1 MEDPNAR
8 LTELLSQA
16 SMQLYERNWPELHQL
31 FEQMYLL
38 AADEERQKQRDVQA
52 LLAADTAVQDS
63 QWQWGRQLYQLV
75 LNHVSGHRGA
85 SNGLREI
92 KELERVD
99 EEMRRLIEAGD
110 SAFAAGDYNQ
120 AIDRYKDAKNQTE
133 KARILKYH
141 ASLEQKINRALELR
155 NWQERVQETI
165 ASAKR
170 LQKRGELTQALA
182 ELQHLQAEM
191 LEEPLYADLA
201 QEINALVNQIKQ
213 EASADDVLSKAIE
226 LYDAEDF
233 ASALGWVE
241 DNPTLADNEKA
252 KQLIQRCRR
261 QLGRIDPK
269 IDNAEKAMLRGNW
282 PDAFAYLQEL
292 RNEFP
297 RNPNWRGLWLRVGR
311 KAGEQALDLG
321 RQANSNRE
329 FQEATAAF
337 KRASQAFERVLE
349 VYPDHDAIPA
359 LRDEAVDL
367 AYIADNE
374 HQAWNLW
381 RDKGERKAALTHL
394 DNASG
399 RISSA
404 REQGRDYAAVT
415 SVVEAMVKDIRGQ
428 LEIIAEDERRL
439 ENGERQLGNR
449 QFDSAAESFRQA
461 LNAELPE
468 HRQSARGGLDRA
480 EAAIRDF
487 QAAISHAKASA
498 DLEARVRHLEDAYRV
513 WPTGPQAVELLTT
526 ACLEAAEAALKDGR
540 AQDATTFA
548 NRALEL
554 DPKNRTAV
562 AIRDRIDDEP
572 KILAGLARERSELN
586 LLRGAAD
593 ASAERYAALA
603 SQLQETAN
611 QARPYPD
618 LKKQADALLKEVRAE
633 QARWQQLENHLV
645 QATQSMRAGRWQEGV
660 DLLDRGVKALGDEV
674 PEPLAVR
681 LQAWQRA
688 LQQQTEIEAQLVDLW
703 RQTEQNYQSG
713 PESGDFTAALK
724 TLTQIEAHLSAIQN
738 TAGAIESALPA
749 GLVERE
755 RQSKDLRERAEIARE
770 AAVHRSAAQGL
781 LILRPARRKW
791 PTDTTLQALDA
802 KLSEQAR
809 DEVTSLLRQAK
820 LDMDAGEIAM
830 AVEKLAQAYELQPD
844 NEEIATQY
852 AAVQKRKR
860 LEDKLRDVQTLVAAK
875 LDDKSRVAAA
885 DALRSGLEILRIEA
899 DLSDEARGMLGSL
912 LSLREERKGEA
923 FAYDDLWLDAKTI
936 GQELDK
942 LTGLGWSYAQTS
954 LLANQW
960 VRLTREQHLYGHQST
975 QAAMGQFLQ
984 SWLSAREFMS
994 LNPTDEQA
1002 IATHALRLTQ
1012 LIEQCEAAAARRIAN
1027 AKRFRDQG
1035 TFDLARS
1042 EIASMQALIQSVLEA
1057 ADPKILIAKEGESPR
1072 DLYEVAHS
1080 FFKAHTADAFKTD
1093 DQKPKEGIVQQLD
1106 DAKELKQEIDAQANV
1121 AEKAMPLLEEAEAA
1135 YVAGSFEES
1144 SRNLRALP
1152 DLVSV
1157 PRLAAQRDDLQRRLH
1172 QARVT
1177 QADKTL
1183 SDALL
1188 VATTDLGIAA
1198 SVEEL
1203 DRIASELRA
1212 MGEARKFDWSI
1223 LPGDARSRYD
1233 ELLRQIEKRKGDF
1246 ASVVRYQREAEKK
1259 EQMGQFDQARRLL
1272 EDAKEL
1278 TADAGEQAEIDLRL
1292 LDITRLAQIEADAH
1306 ELHDKG
1312 ERELAQADP
1321 SYQNVLTWLGE
1332 AQNLFNRLQREIK
1345 RSLQDEQAASAS
1357 NAVRKTEER
1366 IAALIDLAHAG
1377 DALSRAEQPD
1387 AWSTA
1392 HYKFEDAIELA
1403 LEAGKSSD
1411 GNVKAKAGIIERRAR
1426 RLKEQ
1431 MDQEQTTRA
1440 RLQVELDAVQAWLAA
1455 GNLVDAG
1462 KKLNELTEQYKA
1474 GFSAQIDPVKARY
1487 LETLSAAEQTKK
1499 ARAEMEAGNFSTAR
1513 AIVNIV
1519 LERVPGFEGA
1529 LILKQQIVDREGA
1542 NQQFQN
1548 ALSFAKKEKFQEARD
1563 TLQAMDS
1570 GIDEGPRKMVEDQV
1584 DVLELAAK
1592 NRAVESIRPNM
1603 KMGEYRKA
1611 LEECAKALDKLAS
1624 PGYKKEIEDLQAE
1637 AIEKW
1642 INTELRDRARND
1654 TGQRLDDLLKTLDLY
1669 TKHTPPIGET
1679 QRRALLGLQREAQ
1692 TRLFRAQL
1700 AEARSLVESAPP
1712 NWHEARR
1719 LVSRVIEES
1728 GTLDLG
1734 GVEKD
1739 AVSLEYEIDD
1749 LERTWNKTKT
1759 QSKRDGLIAEAQ
1771 QRWNSAAG
1779 PEDYQ
1784 AVQGLAQQVLALD
1797 GFKTDREARKWQQE
1811 ATRELEA
1818 YQRTEQSLT
1827 EASHL
1832 VRQRRFVEAR
1842 SALQID
1848 PVAVLLHEQHQ
1859 RQRQIVDT
1867 LIDADRA
1874 ELDGGEW
1881 QVALEGYRSVL
1892 EMDRSLEAVLRV
1904 DIDRCRSKLMD
1915 TVSEQVQTALT
1926 AVPPN
1931 IQRAAQLLDQAEAS
1945 DLVGDADRQV
1955 VRRLRTRISGLTQ
1968 VAQAA
1973 AILAEPSGDA
1983 GEALRLLAAARDIL
1997 PADEADRLVRDWE
2010 YLARALQSWQ
2020 LGDISAAQRAVKAIQ
2035 PPVSTLE
2042 RVTQLA
2048 GDLDE
2053 AIRRSQQIEQARRQ
2067 VLAALRQDPPAFA
2080 EAVALVAPVAREMQD
2095 ARVAELH
2102 AAVRRSL
2109 LEQVEHERQRD
2120 NYQAA
2125 LDLQPL
2131 LEQLDPA
2138 GQDMRSLAET
2148 LSAEREQRLQETI
2161 DNALA
2166 ALESNDLAQARHAY
2180 QRATVIAAP
2189 AGDTRLAPVVQRIS
2203 GYEELM
2209 QRIGELLASV
2219 AQARRGGRWEE
2230 VVSLLEQARDIAP
2243 RQKQVQE
2250 GCQDTQRQLTDLAE
2264 DDLRASRFEG
2274 AAARVALASRLGA
2287 TPELQTLA
2295 ERIESAR
2302 QAHVGQR
2309 RELWSAALDRWDL
2322 ASAEMLAAELQDAIG
2337 GDVKLKQLRD
2347 RYLSMKAASKDIVQ
2361 AMRSG
2366 WAALDRRDFLQARS
2380 AFEQADSL
2388 VNPSGFA
2395 EATAWLSYTA
2405 NLAAVQEPVTEGR
2418 WGDIRR
2424 VQEALQRAR
2433 ASVATSD
2440 AATLPAILPE
2450 SGAKRQKA
2458 AGVAAELDRILSQ
2471 IAQWYKRYQDFAKD
2485 VKTSDALDALN
2496 QVDHFQQE
2504 FLRQLRDPSPPKIV
2518 SAARVAEQPAARP
2531 AGRSDARTVPP
2542 TSTER
2547 DQVQDAAKP
2556 QAESADAAGM
2566 PDVGVQR
2573 VTSDEAPA
2581 EERKGADGAGPRAS
2595 KPPTRLADEAPPSQ
2609 VAERTTPAITTDE
2622 ESTSVAPPKK
2632 RTTAPEPAAHAT
2644 DAPDGTTGEAAEEQ
2658 VSSDPVAEDSDT
2670 GFTMVWDITG
2680 FSLPSYDN
2688 KE

>member
-1 MEDPNAR
+1 MDDPNAR

-16 SMQLYERNWPELHQL
+16 SVKLYERNWPELL
-31 FEQMYLL
+31 EMFEQMYLL
-38 AADEERQKQRDVQA
+38 AADEERQKLRDGQA
-52 LLAADTAVQDS
+52 ILAAETAVQDS

-75 LNHVSGHRGA
+75 LDHVSGHRGA
-85 SNGLREI
+85 SNGLHEI

-141 ASLEQKINRALELR
+141 ASLEQKINQALELR
-155 NWQERVQETI
+155 SWRERVQETI

-170 LQKRGELTQALA
+170 LQKGGELLQALA
-182 ELQHLQAEM
+182 ELQRLQAQ
-191 LEEPLYADLA
+191 LPEEQIYAA
-201 QEINALVNQIKQ
+201 MAEEINALVNQIKQ
-213 EASADDVLSKAIE
+213 EANADQVLDEAKKRYREQDFEGALE
-226 LYDAEDF
+226 LVDTPALAGNEEAER
-233 ASALGWVE
+233 L
-241 DNPTLADNEKA
+241 KH
-252 KQLIQRCRR
+252 RCRD
-261 QLGRIDPK
+261 QLDRFIYPPLDR
-269 IDNAEKAMLRGNW
+269 AEQAQNRGNW
-282 PDAFAYLQEL
+282 PDAFAELQDL
-292 RNEFP
+292 RKEYP
-297 RNPNWRGLWLRVGR
+297 LNPNWKRLWLRVGR

-321 RQANSNRE
+321 RQVNSDRN

-349 VYPDHDAIPA
+349 VYPDHDTIPG

-374 HQAWNLW
+374 HQAWKLW
-381 RDKGERKAALTHL
+381 RDQGERKAALTHL

-404 REQGRDYAAVT
+404 REQGRDYAAVN
-415 SVVEAMVKDIRGQ
+415 SVVEAMAKDIRGE
-428 LEIIAEDERRL
+428 LESIAEDERQL

-461 LNAELPE
+461 LNALLPE
-468 HRQSARGGLDRA
+468 HRQRARGGLNRA
-480 EAAIRDF
+480 DAAIGDF
-487 QAAISHAKASA
+487 QAAISKAKASA
-498 DLEARVRHLEDAYRV
+498 DLEARVRYLEDAYRL

-526 ACLEAAEAALKDGR
+526 ACLEAAEAALEDIR
-540 AQDATTFA
+540 AQDAATFA

-562 AIRDRIDDEP
+562 AIRDRIDNEP
-572 KILAGLARERSELN
+572 KILASLARVRSELN

-645 QATQSMRAGRWQEGV
+645 QAMQSMRAGRWQEGV

-674 PEPLAVR
+674 PETLAAR

-703 RQTEQNYQSG
+703 RQAEQNYQAG

-738 TAGAIESALPA
+738 TAGAIESASPA

-791 PTDTTLQALDA
+791 PTDTTLQALEV
-802 KLSEQAR
+802 KLSELAK
-809 DEVTSLLRQAK
+809 DEVTSLVRSAQV
-820 LDMDAGEIAM
+820 DIESGNIAA

-844 NEEIATQY
+844 SQEIAALY
-852 AAVQKRKR
+852 SSVQKRKK

-923 FAYDDLWLDAKTI
+923 FAYDDLWLAAKTI

-942 LTGLGWSYAQTS
+942 LVGLGWSYAQAS

-960 VRLTREQHLYGHQST
+960 IRLTREQHLYGHQST

-1135 YVAGSFEES
+1135 YVAGSFEEA

-1157 PRLAAQRDDLQRRLH
+1157 PRLAAQRDDLQRRLR
-1172 QARVT
+1172 QARVA

-1183 SDALL
+1183 TDALL

-1198 SVEEL
+1198 SVEDL

-1212 MGEARKFDWSI
+1212 VGEAREFDWSI
-1223 LPGDARSRYD
+1223 LPGDVRSRYD
-1233 ELLRQIEKRKGDF
+1233 DLLTKIEKRKGDF
-1246 ASVVRYQREAEKK
+1246 ASVVRYQNDADAK
-1259 EQMGQFDQARRLL
+1259 EQMGQFKEAQGLL
-1272 EDAKEL
+1272 VQAKEL
-1278 TADAGEQAEIDLRL
+1278 AADPIEQAEIDLRL
-1292 LDITRLAQIEADAH
+1292 RDITRLAQIEADAH
-1306 ELHDKG
+1306 DLRDKG

-1321 SYQNVLTWLGE
+1321 SYKNALTSLGE
-1332 AQNLFNRLQREIK
+1332 ARNLFNKLQREIK
-1345 RSLQDEQAASAS
+1345 LSLKSDQARSAS
-1357 NAVRKTEER
+1357 DAVRETEEQ
-1366 IAALIDLAHAG
+1366 IAALIDLTQAEV
-1377 DALSRAEQPD
+1377 ALS
-1387 AWSTA
+1387 S
-1392 HYKFEDAIELA
+1392 YKFEDALELA
-1403 LEAGKSSD
+1403 SEAGKSSD
-1411 GNVKAKAGIIERRAR
+1411 GSVKAKAGIIERRAR

-1440 RLQVELDAVQAWLAA
+1440 RLLVELDAVQAWLAV
-1455 GNLVDAG
+1455 GNLEAAG

-1474 GFSAQIDPVKARY
+1474 GFSAQIEPIKARY
-1487 LETLSAAEQTKK
+1487 LKTLSATEQTKK

-1513 AIVNIV
+1513 ATVDIV
-1519 LERVPGFEGA
+1519 LEQTPQFEGA
-1529 LILKQQIVDREGA
+1529 LILKQQIDDRDRA
-1542 NQQFQN
+1542 NQQFQK
-1548 ALSFAKKEKFQEARD
+1548 ALNFAKAEEFQKARD
-1563 TLQAMDS
+1563 ALQDMVSA
-1570 GIDEGPRKMVEDQV
+1570 IDEGPRKKVEDQI
-1584 DVLELAAK
+1584 DALEQAAK
-1592 NRAVESIRPNM
+1592 NRAVNPIKTSI
-1603 KMGEYRKA
+1603 KVGEYRKA
-1611 LEECAKALDKLAS
+1611 LDDCGSALERLAS
-1624 PGYKKEIEDLQAE
+1624 SSIKEEIEALQAE
-1637 AIEKW
+1637 AMEKW

-1654 TGQRLDDLLKTLDLY
+1654 IDKRLDELLEALDLY
-1669 TKHTPPIGET
+1669 IKRTPPVGEP
-1679 QRRALLGLQREAQ
+1679 QRRELLGLQREAQ
-1692 TRLFRAQL
+1692 TRKFKAQL
-1700 AEARSLVESAPP
+1700 VEAQSLLDNRPPNTPP
-1712 NWHEARR
+1712 NWARAR
-1719 LVSRVIEES
+1719 ELVNTVADQAGEL
-1728 GTLDLG
+1728 GLG
-1734 GVEKD
+1734 GVQQD
-1739 AVSLEYEIDD
+1739 AVSLEYDIDD
-1749 LERTWNKTKT
+1749 RQKAWSRREA
-1759 QSKRDGLIAEAQ
+1759 QSKRDELIVAMQ
-1771 QRWNSAAG
+1771 QRWSDAAG

-1784 AVQGLAQQVLALD
+1784 AVQDLAQQVLALD
-1797 GFKTDREARKWQQE
+1797 GFKTDRQARKWQQD
-1811 ATRELEA
+1811 ASRELEA
-1818 YQRTEQSLT
+1818 YQRTKQVMV
-1827 EASHL
+1827 EASNL

-1848 PVAVLLHEQHQ
+1848 PVAVLLQEQHQ
-1859 RQRQIVDT
+1859 RQRQIADT

-1881 QVALEGYRSVL
+1881 QVALAGYRSVL

-1904 DIDRCRSKLMD
+1904 DIDRCRGKLMD
-1915 TVSEQVQTALT
+1915 AVSEQVQTALA

-1931 IQRAAQLLDQAEAS
+1931 TERAAQLLDQAEAS

-2010 YLARALQSWQ
+2010 YLAKALQSWQ
-2020 LGDISAAQRAVKAIQ
+2020 RDDISAAQRAVKAIQ

-2048 GDLDE
+2048 ADLDE

-2080 EAVALVAPVAREMQD
+2080 EAVALVAPLSREMQD

-2109 LEQVEHERQRD
+2109 LQQVEHERQRD

-2138 GQDMRSLAET
+2138 GQDIRSLAET
-2148 LSAEREQRLQETI
+2148 LSTEREQRLQETI

-2166 ALESNDLAQARHAY
+2166 ALESNDLAQARQAY

-2189 AGDTRLAPVVQRIS
+2189 AGDTRLAPVAQRIS
-2203 GYEELM
+2203 GYEEHM

-2287 TPELQTLA
+2287 TPELQNLA

-2337 GDVKLKQLRD
+2337 GDIKLKQLRD

-2471 IAQWYKRYQDFAKD
+2471 IAQWYGRYQDFARQ
-2485 VKTSDALDALN
+2485 VKTGDALDALN

-2504 FLRQLRDPSPPKIV
+2504 FLRQFHDPTPPRSGAPTVNDAVENTAARSGGRPENRAAQPVAPARDGGQDGGKPKVQRSDAAAPPATNAT
-2518 SAARVAEQPAARP
+2518 SAAPGDETEPSKGADETDQRPRKPATRTADEPAAR
-2531 AGRSDARTVPP
+2531 S
-2542 TSTER
+2542 
-2547 DQVQDAAKP
+2547 
-2556 QAESADAAGM
+2556 
-2566 PDVGVQR
+2566 
-2573 VTSDEAPA
+2573 VT
-2581 EERKGADGAGPRAS
+2581 
-2595 KPPTRLADEAPPSQ
+2595 
-2609 VAERTTPAITTDE
+2609 AERVEPVITTDE
-2622 ESTSVAPPKK
+2622 EPTPIIPPRKRSETTEPSTQASGGADSK
-2632 RTTAPEPAAHAT
+2632 
-2644 DAPDGTTGEAAEEQ
+2644 TGETADEPVLADPSDEE
-2658 VSSDPVAEDSDT
+2658 SDSGLA
-2670 GFTMVWDITG
+2670 MVWDMTG
-2680 FSLPSYDN
+2680 FSLASYND

>member
-16 SMQLYERNWPELHQL
+16 SVKLYERNWSELYQL

-38 AADEERQKQRDVQA
+38 AADEERQKLRDGQA
-52 LLAADTAVQDS
+52 TLAAETAVQDS

-75 LNHVSGHRGA
+75 LDHVSGHRGA

-141 ASLEQKINRALELR
+141 ASLEQKINQALELR
-155 NWQERVQETI
+155 SWRERVQETI

-170 LQKRGELTQALA
+170 LQKGGELLQALA
-182 ELQHLQAEM
+182 ELQRLQAQ
-191 LEEPLYADLA
+191 LPEEQIYAA
-201 QEINALVNQIKQ
+201 TAEEINALVNQIKQ
-213 EASADDVLSKAIE
+213 EANADQVLDEAKKRYREQDFEGALE
-226 LYDAEDF
+226 LVDTPALAGNEEAER
-233 ASALGWVE
+233 L
-241 DNPTLADNEKA
+241 KH
-252 KQLIQRCRR
+252 RCRD
-261 QLGRIDPK
+261 QLDRFIYPPLDR
-269 IDNAEKAMLRGNW
+269 AEQAQNRGNW
-282 PDAFAYLQEL
+282 PDAFAELQAL
-292 RNEFP
+292 RKEYP
-297 RNPNWRGLWLRVGR
+297 LNPNWKRLWLRVGR

-321 RQANSNRE
+321 RQANSDRN
-329 FQEATAAF
+329 FQEAGVAF

-349 VYPDHDAIPA
+349 VYPDHDTIPG

-374 HQAWNLW
+374 HQAWKLW
-381 RDKGERKAALTHL
+381 RDQGERKAALTHL

-404 REQGRDYAAVT
+404 REQGRDYAAVN
-415 SVVEAMVKDIRGQ
+415 SVVEAMARDIRGE
-428 LEIIAEDERRL
+428 LESIAEDERRL

-461 LNAELPE
+461 LNALLPE
-468 HRQSARGGLDRA
+468 HRQRARGGLDRA
-480 EAAIRDF
+480 ETAIRDF
-487 QAAISHAKASA
+487 QAAISHAKSSA
-498 DLEARVRHLEDAYRV
+498 DLEARVRYLEDAYRL

-540 AQDATTFA
+540 AQDAATFT
-548 NRALEL
+548 NRVLEL
-554 DPKNRTAV
+554 EPKNRAAEV
-562 AIRDRIDDEP
+562 VRDRIDNEP
-572 KILAGLARERSELN
+572 KILASLARVRSELN

-603 SQLQETAN
+603 SQLQETTN

-645 QATQSMRAGRWQEGV
+645 HATQSMRAGRWQEGV

-674 PEPLAVR
+674 PEPLAAR

-688 LQQQTEIEAQLVDLW
+688 LQQQTEIEAQLADLW
-703 RQTEQNYQSG
+703 RQAEQNYQVG

-724 TLTQIEAHLSAIQN
+724 TLNQIEARLSAVEN
-738 TAGAIESALPA
+738 TATTIEAALPA
-749 GLVERE
+749 GLIE
-755 RQSKDLRERAEIARE
+755 RQKQFKDLRERAEIARD
-770 AAVHRSAAQGL
+770 AAAHRSAAQGL
-781 LILRPARRKW
+781 LTLRPARRKW
-791 PTDTTLQALDA
+791 PTDTTLQALEA

-809 DEVTSLLRQAK
+809 DEVTSLVRSAQ
-820 LDMDAGEIAM
+820 MDSESGNIAA

-844 NEEIATQY
+844 SEEIAAQY
-852 AAVQKRKR
+852 SDVQKRKR
-860 LEDKLRDVQTLVAAK
+860 LQDKLRDVQTLAAAK
-875 LDDKSRVAAA
+875 LDSNSKGAAA
-885 DALRSGLEILRIEA
+885 DALKSGISVLLRDA
-899 DLSDEARGMLGSL
+899 DLSETVRDALGTL
-912 LSLREERKGEA
+912 LSLSEQEVDGRTGEA
-923 FAYDDLWLDAKTI
+923 FANEDVWKQVRALRDGIVKQAGERWAH
-936 GQELDK
+936 
-942 LTGLGWSYAQTS
+942 GLASD
-954 LLANQW
+954 LANQW
-960 VRLTREQHLYGHQST
+960 VEFTRDLHLHRFQTSTAELGKYLEAWLAATETMKRDPGDLTR
-975 QAAMGQFLQ
+975 QALAAERLGQFLKLCE
-984 SWLSAREFMS
+984 SSAKKRV
-994 LNPTDEQA
+994 
-1002 IATHALRLTQ
+1002 
-1012 LIEQCEAAAARRIAN
+1012 RIARN
-1027 AKRFRDQG
+1027 FLDKGDFG
-1035 TFDLARS
+1035 LARNELAELRQTVIGPALKIS
-1042 EIASMQALIQSVLEA
+1042 PNFFEANQATAVLAE
-1057 ADPKILIAKEGESPR
+1057 LE
-1072 DLYEVAHS
+1072 
-1080 FFKAHTADAFKTD
+1080 KT
-1093 DQKPKEGIVQQLD
+1093 Q
-1106 DAKELKQEIDAQANV
+1106 ELEQEIEAQASL
-1121 AEKAMPLLEEAEAA
+1121 AEKATPLLEKAEAA
-1135 YVAGSFEES
+1135 YVAGNYEEA

-1152 DLVSV
+1152 DLSPV
-1157 PRLAAQRDDLQRRLH
+1157 PRLAAQRDDLQRRLR
-1172 QARVT
+1172 QARVA

-1183 SDALL
+1183 SDALSL
-1188 VATTDLGIAA
+1188 ATTDLGIAA
-1198 SVEEL
+1198 SVKDL
-1203 DRIASELRA
+1203 ARIASELRA
-1212 MGEARKFDWSI
+1212 VGEAREFDWSI

-1233 ELLRQIEKRKGDF
+1233 ELLRKIEKRKGEF
-1246 ASVVRYQREAEKK
+1246 ASVASYQQDADAK
-1259 EQMGQFDQARRLL
+1259 EQMGQFEEARRLL
-1272 EDAKEL
+1272 VQAKEL
-1278 TADAGEQAEIDLRL
+1278 AADPAEQDRIDRRLRNIARPAELEANARDLL
-1292 LDITRLAQIEADAH
+1292 K
-1306 ELHDKG
+1306 KG
-1312 ERELAQADP
+1312 EDELAQAEP
-1321 SYQNVLTWLGE
+1321 SYQDVLTRLMT
-1332 AQNLFNRLQREIK
+1332 AQNRVNDLQREIE
-1345 RSLQDEQAASAS
+1345 RSLKGEQAASAS
-1357 NAVRKTEER
+1357 TAVRKTEER
-1366 IAALIDLAHAG
+1366 IAALIDLAQAG
-1377 DALSRAEQPD
+1377 VALSRAMAHSQQPGD
-1387 AWSTA
+1387 WATA
-1392 HYKFEDAIELA
+1392 RYEFEDALELA

-1411 GNVKAKAGIIERRAR
+1411 GNVKAKARIIERRAR
-1426 RLKEQ
+1426 RMLEQ

-1455 GNLVDAG
+1455 GNLEAAG

-1474 GFSAQIDPVKARY
+1474 GFSVQIEPVKARY
-1487 LETLSAAEQTKK
+1487 LKTLSATEQTKK
-1499 ARAEMEAGNFSTAR
+1499 ARAELEAGNFSTAR
-1513 AIVNIV
+1513 ATVDIV
-1519 LERVPGFEGA
+1519 LEQTPQFEGA
-1529 LILKQQIVDREGA
+1529 LILKQQIDDRDRA
-1542 NQQFQN
+1542 NQQFQK
-1548 ALSFAKKEKFQEARD
+1548 ALNFAKAEEFQKARD
-1563 TLQAMDS
+1563 ALQDMVSA
-1570 GIDEGPRKMVEDQV
+1570 IDEGPRKKVEDQI
-1584 DVLELAAK
+1584 DALEQAAK
-1592 NRAVESIRPNM
+1592 NRAVNPIKTSI
-1603 KMGEYRKA
+1603 KVGEYRKA
-1611 LEECAKALDKLAS
+1611 LDDCGRALERLAS
-1624 PGYKKEIEDLQAE
+1624 SGFKEEIEALQAE
-1637 AIEKW
+1637 AMEKW

-1654 TGQRLDDLLKTLDLY
+1654 IDKRLDELLETLDLY
-1669 TKHTPPIGET
+1669 IKRTPPVGEP
-1679 QRRALLGLQREAQ
+1679 QRRELLSLQREAQ
-1692 TRLFRAQL
+1692 TRQFKAQL
-1700 AEARSLVESAPP
+1700 VEAQSLLDNPSPNTPP
-1712 NWHEARR
+1712 NWARAR
-1719 LVSRVIEES
+1719 ELVNAVADQAGEL
-1728 GTLDLG
+1728 GLG
-1734 GVEKD
+1734 GVQKD
-1739 AVSLEYEIDD
+1739 AVSLEYDIDD
-1749 LERTWNKTKT
+1749 RQKAWSRREA
-1759 QSKRDGLIAEAQ
+1759 QSKRDELIVAMQ
-1771 QRWNSAAG
+1771 QRWSDAAG

-1784 AVQGLAQQVLALD
+1784 AVQDLAQQVLALD
-1797 GFKTDREARKWQQE
+1797 GFKTDRQARKWQQD

-1818 YQRTEQSLT
+1818 YQRTEQVMV
-1827 EASHL
+1827 EASTL

-1848 PVAVLLHEQHQ
+1848 PVAVLLQEQHQ
-1859 RQRQIVDT
+1859 RQRQIADT

-1904 DIDRCRSKLMD
+1904 DIDRCRGKLMD
-1915 TVSEQVQTALT
+1915 AVSEQVQTALA

-1931 IQRAAQLLDQAEAS
+1931 TERAAQLLDQAEAS

-2010 YLARALQSWQ
+2010 YLAKALQSWQ
-2020 LGDISAAQRAVKAIQ
+2020 RGDISAAQRAVKAIQ

-2048 GDLDE
+2048 ADLDE

-2080 EAVALVAPVAREMQD
+2080 EAVALVAPLAREMQD

-2131 LEQLDPA
+2131 LEQLVPA

-2166 ALESNDLAQARHAY
+2166 ALESNDLAQARQAY

-2189 AGDTRLAPVVQRIS
+2189 AGDTRLAPVAQRIS

-2209 QRIGELLASV
+2209 QCIGELLASV

-2230 VVSLLEQARDIAP
+2230 VVSLLEQARDVAP

-2250 GCQDTQRQLTDLAE
+2250 MCQDTQRQLTDLAE

-2337 GDVKLKQLRD
+2337 GDIKLKQLRD

-2380 AFEQADSL
+2380 AFEQADGL

-2471 IAQWYKRYQDFAKD
+2471 IAQWYGRYQDFARQ

-2504 FLRQLRDPSPPKIV
+2504 FLRQYHDPTPPRSGAPSASDAVENTAARSGGRPETRAAQPVAPARDGGQDGGKPKVQRSDAAAPSATNATSAAPGEETEPSKGADETDQRPRK
-2518 SAARVAEQPAARP
+2518 SAARTADESAAR
-2531 AGRSDARTVPP
+2531 
-2542 TSTER
+2542 
-2547 DQVQDAAKP
+2547 
-2556 QAESADAAGM
+2556 SA
-2566 PDVGVQR
+2566 
-2573 VTSDEAPA
+2573 T
-2581 EERKGADGAGPRAS
+2581 
-2595 KPPTRLADEAPPSQ
+2595 
-2609 VAERTTPAITTDE
+2609 AERVEPVITTDE
-2622 ESTSVAPPKK
+2622 EPTPVIPPKK
-2632 RTTAPEPAAHAT
+2632 RSETTEPSTQASGGA
-2644 DAPDGTTGEAAEEQ
+2644 DSKTGETADEPVLADPSDEE
-2658 VSSDPVAEDSDT
+2658 SDSGLA
-2670 GFTMVWDITG
+2670 MVWDMTG
-2680 FSLPSYDN
+2680 FSLASYDD